1 MRRQVL
7 WGILLPALGAVIAA
21 VAIAGPLFLL
31 IYAVPLILIGIA
43 LVVWRGREDTIEAIR
58 E

>member
-1 MRRQVL
+1 MRSQVL
-7 WGILLPALGAVIAA
+7 WGIILTALGAVIAA

-31 IYAVPLILIGIA
+31 IYAVPFILIGIA